1 MRLQT
6 ILHGTDYYPEQWLEQ
21 PEVLQQDMELMQE
34 AGINT
39 VTLGVFA
46 WSMLEPREG
55 HYQLDWLDE
64 VITRLGGVSISTILA
79 TPSGARPP
87 WMAHAYPEVL
97 RTREDGQRAIYG
109 GRHNHCPTSPVYREK
124 VAAMNEI
131 LAQRFGGRDEVVLWH
146 ISNEYQGTCYCPLCA
161 TAFRRWLQEEHQDDL
176 ELLNRRWWSR
186 FWGHRY
192 TAWDQI
198 EPPMIHGERNLHG
211 QIIDWKRFVSHQ
223 ISDFARHE
231 VAAIRRH
238 DATTPTTHNL
248 MGLHHS
254 LNYADLVREV
264 DVVSGDIYP
273 AWGLPPGSDDGMLHR
288 IPEDGDVMRN
298 YRFVLAWYRG
308 IARGRPWLL
317 MESTPGTTNWHPVG
331 RLKRP
336 GAHVL
341 SSLAAI
347 AGGAASIQYFQWRQG
362 RGGWEQF
369 HGSVIDHEGNRG
381 RTFREVRDLS
391 AILAQLGDL
400 AGAANAAAAD
410 APPHI
415 NPAAVVLDTPN
426 RWMIEQASGPRNDGR
441 RDPVETAMRHYTAV
455 ENYGL
460 TADVIPADA
469 LQARDTLAAR
479 QVIVLP
485 MTAHL
490 PEGTTTALREWVH
503 QGGTLV
509 VTYFSGVFDRWQRLE
524 EGGYPA
530 GLTRLLGIR
539 VEERDQL
546 AAGETVPLQWD
557 GTAPSG
563 AASIGSAAPRGAA
576 PEGSTPEGATPS
588 GAAREY
594 CDILRLEIP
603 ELSDPD
609 RNLDEREVE
618 IVARYGGQFYGG
630 TPAITRRSYGKGHAW
645 YLACRLDADALAELY
660 RRVIP
665 DSSTSALPPGVHR
678 MERNGGEYTWEFYFN
693 PTEEAVTWYPR
704 VNRGTPSPILYRGHA
719 GQDGSL
725 TLDSWGS
732 AVVPSSR

>member
-1 MRLQT
+1 MNASET
-6 ILHGTDYYPEQWLEQ
+6 IVHGTDYYPEQWLEQ
-21 PEVLQQDMELMQE
+21 PEILQRDGKLMIE

-46 WSMLEPREG
+46 WSHLEPREG

-64 VITRLGGVSISTILA
+64 AITRLGAASISTILA

-87 WMAHAYPEVL
+87 WMARAYPEVL
-97 RTREDGQRAIYG
+97 RTREDGQRAAYG

-124 VAAMNEI
+124 VAAMNEV
-131 LAQRFGGRDEVVLWH
+131 LARRFAGRDEVTLWH

-161 TAFRRWLQEEHQDDL
+161 AAFRRWLQEEHHDDL
-176 ELLNRRWWSR
+176 ELLNRRWWSS
-186 FWGHRY
+186 FWSHRY

-198 EPPMIHGERNLHG
+198 EPPMTQGERHLHG

-238 DATTPTTHNL
+238 DALTPTTHNL

-254 LNYADLVREV
+254 LDSADLVREV
-264 DVVSGDIYP
+264 DMVAGDIYP

-298 YRFVLAWYRG
+298 YRFILAWYRG
-308 IARGRPWLL
+308 IAGGRPWLL

-347 AGGAASIQYFQWRQG
+347 AGGAASVQYFQWRQG

-381 RTFREVRDLS
+381 RTFREVRELS
-391 AILAQLGDL
+391 AILAQMGDL
-400 AGAANAAAAD
+400 GGVAAGQR
-410 APPHI
+410 I

-441 RDPVETAMRHYTAV
+441 RDPVETAMRHHAAV
-455 ENYGL
+455 EDRGL
-460 TADVIPADA
+460 TADVIPAGALLSRDA
-469 LQARDTLAAR
+469 LAAR

-490 PEGTTTALREWVH
+490 PEGSATTLRQWVY

-509 VTYFSGVFDRWQRLE
+509 VTYFSGIFDRWQRLE

-530 GLTRLLGIR
+530 GLTGLLGVR

-546 AAGETVPLQWD
+546 AVGEAVPLLWD
-557 GTAPSG
+557 GRDAP
-563 AASIGSAAPRGAA
+563 
-576 PEGSTPEGATPS
+576 GSTPEGIS
-588 GAAREY
+588 GATIRGAGREY
-594 CDILRLEIP
+594 CDILRVEVQEVP
-603 ELSDPD
+603 GDD
-609 RNLDEREVE
+609 GEVE
-618 IVARYGGQFYGG
+618 IVARYGGEFYAG
-630 TPAITRRSYGKGHAW
+630 TPAITRRSYGAGYAW
-645 YLACRLDADALAELY
+645 YLACRLDTDALSELY
-660 RRVIP
+660 HRVLP
-665 DSSTSALPPGVHR
+665 ESSAPPSPPGIHR
-678 MERNGGEYTWEFYFN
+678 MVRPGREYTWEFYFN
-693 PTEEAVTWYPR
+693 PTETAVTWHPGFIASD
-704 VNRGTPSPILYRGHA
+704 NANDLPPILYRGRA

-732 AVVPSSR
+732 AVVRSSQ